1 MKFQLVLKQKEFEFV
16 NKMNEEWRK
25 KEIEREKQWK
35 KTEASIL
42 QIETKI
48 KNKANEL
55 QKREQKIILLE
66 EELKYK
72 INETVKSLT
81 EKDTEILD
89 LKKKYKEEKILLE
102 KEKNSLKL

>member
-1 MKFQLVLKQKEFEFV
+1 MKFQLVLKQKEFEFM
-16 NKMNEEWRK
+16 NKMNEEWKK

-42 QIETKI
+42 QIEAKI

-72 INETVKSLT
+72 MTITCYR
-81 EKDTEILD
+81 DTMQLFKFISEF
-89 LKKKYKEEKILLE
+89 EEDIYMNKPLG
-102 KEKNSLKL
+102 